1 MRFVVRYNYSLFVLI
16 GDFMSPPSVARIAPE
31 ASLRDAA
38 RIFADSAA
46 SDLMVAGDDDRLI
59 GVLSEGDVIRAVL
72 PDIDEILGAG
82 GSVRDA
88 LRVFVQK
95 GEELAHRPITPYV
108 ITEPITVT
116 PGNHLAEAATILIQ
130 KMIRRLPVVDGDV
143 LVGTVSRS
151 DVCRAVLRVSNA

>member
-1 MRFVVRYNYSLFVLI
+1 MLI

-31 ASLRDAA
+31 ASLREAA

-88 LRVFVQK
+88 LRVFVRK
-95 GEELAHRPITPYV
+95 AKSSR
-108 ITEPITVT
+108 TV
-116 PGNHLAEAATILIQ
+116 
-130 KMIRRLPVVDGDV
+130 R
-143 LVGTVSRS
+143 SRHT
-151 DVCRAVLRVSNA
+151 